1 MIISFILLLICIVF
15 LPVITILLL
24 VWYASNFKDSE
35 KDRLKKSENY
45 RIMENY
51 NSAAKVNYYRYVIRK
66 RDNNF

>member
-24 VWYASNFKDSE
+24 VWYASSFKDSE
-35 KDRLKKSENY
+35 KDRLKKSEKY

-51 NSAAKVNYYRYVIRK
+51 NSAAKVNYYRSGIRK